1 MTGEWN
7 VSEKSLDRS
16 SIRVF
21 NTYGTKRVSAYKIVE
36 DTPNLRDVRVF
47 DNLISQRAALY
58 RQFRTMRVQSDPERK
73 DRVKQEISTL
83 TGQIKKL
90 RKEVALCEDIA
101 QRSEKMRENLRMA
114 REEKEN
120 SSPKREEQHRSR

>member
-1 MTGEWN
+1 M
-7 VSEKSLDRS
+7 KAL
-16 SIRVF
+16 
-21 NTYGTKRVSAYKIVE
+21 
-36 DTPNLRDVRVF
+36 L
-47 DNLISQRAALY
+47 SQRAALY
-58 RQFRTMRVQSDPERK
+58 RQFRSVAVQSDPERK
-73 DRVKQEISTL
+73 DWVKQEISNL

>member
-21 NTYGTKRVSAYKIVE
+21 NTYGTKRVSANKIVE

-101 QRSEKMRENLRMA
+101 RRSERMRENLRVQ
-114 REEKEN
+114 EEKEN
-120 SSPKREEQHRSR
+120 SSPKREEYRSR

>member
-1 MTGEWN
+1 MEQLEGRRGKVE
-7 VSEKSLDRS
+7 EKL
-16 SIRVF
+16 
-21 NTYGTKRVSAYKIVE
+21 
-36 DTPNLRDVRVF
+36 

-58 RQFRTMRVQSDPERK
+58 RQFRTVRVQSEPERK
-73 DRVKQEISTL
+73 DRVKQEIAAL

-101 QRSEKMRENLRMA
+101 RRSERMRENLRVQ
-114 REEKEN
+114 EEKEN

>member
-1 MTGEWN
+1 MEQLEAHQG
-7 VSEKSLDRS
+7 K
-16 SIRVF
+16 
-21 NTYGTKRVSAYKIVE
+21 VE
-36 DTPNLRDVRVF
+36 DDLKA
-47 DNLISQRAALY
+47 LLSQRAALY
-58 RQFRTMRVQSDPERK
+58 RQFRSVAVQSDPERK
-73 DRVKQEISTL
+73 DWVKQEISNL

>member
-1 MTGEWN
+1 MEGRRGKVE
-7 VSEKSLDRS
+7 EKL
-16 SIRVF
+16 
-21 NTYGTKRVSAYKIVE
+21 
-36 DTPNLRDVRVF
+36 

-58 RQFRTMRVQSDPERK
+58 RQIRTVAVQSDPERT
-73 DRVKQEISTL
+73 DRVKREISTL

-101 QRSEKMRENLRMA
+101 QRSGKMRENLRMA

-120 SSPKREEQHRSR
+120 SSPKRVEQHRSR

>member
-58 RQFRTMRVQSDPERK
+58 RQFRTVAVQSDPKRK

>member
-1 MTGEWN
+1 MG
-7 VSEKSLDRS
+7 
-16 SIRVF
+16 
-21 NTYGTKRVSAYKIVE
+21 
-36 DTPNLRDVRVF
+36 
-47 DNLISQRAALY
+47 
-58 RQFRTMRVQSDPERK
+58 VQSNPERK

>member
-21 NTYGTKRVSAYKIVE
+21 NTYGTKRVSANKIVE

-73 DRVKQEISTL
+73 DRVKQEISTP

>member
-1 MTGEWN
+1 M
-7 VSEKSLDRS
+7 KAL
-16 SIRVF
+16 
-21 NTYGTKRVSAYKIVE
+21 
-36 DTPNLRDVRVF
+36 L
-47 DNLISQRAALY
+47 SQRAALY
-58 RQFRTMRVQSDPERK
+58 RQFRSVAEQSDPERK
-73 DRVKQEISTL
+73 DWVKQEISNL

>member
-1 MTGEWN
+1 MEQL
-7 VSEKSLDRS
+7 E
-16 SIRVF
+16 
-21 NTYGTKRVSAYKIVE
+21 AYQGKVE
-36 DTPNLRDVRVF
+36 EQLE
-47 DNLISQRAALY
+47 NLISQRTLLY
-58 RQFRTMRVQSDPERK
+58 RQFRTVGVQSNPEWK